1 MATRAALT
9 QPLTAVKIGNANTD
23 RTADWSTPGSRTRNQ
38 HEAVLAHFRRHPA
51 AWICGNP
58 FGADRPGQKY
68 KCGFAVSYYDIEG
81 RMCGFW
87 VRPDGRIDGFGVE
100 GEGDQSFTAFAT
112 IQQYG
117 LFRGGE

>member
-1 MATRAALT
+1 MATTFR
-9 QPLTAVKIGNANTD
+9 QPLTAVKIGNVNTD
-23 RTADWSTPGSRTRNQ
+23 RTADWSTPGSRTQNQ

-87 VRPDGRIDGFGVE
+87 VEPGGRIVGFEIDRDG
-100 GEGDQSFTAFAT
+100 GDQSFTAFAT

-117 LFRGGE
+117 MFRGGE